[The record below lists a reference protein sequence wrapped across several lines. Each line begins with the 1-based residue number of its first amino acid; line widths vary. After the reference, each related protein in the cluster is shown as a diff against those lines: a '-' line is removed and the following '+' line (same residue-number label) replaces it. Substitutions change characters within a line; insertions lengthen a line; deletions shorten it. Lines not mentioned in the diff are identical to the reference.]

1 MRRVLG
7 YDPRIMPIYEYRC
20 ADCSHRFEILQRMG
34 ENGDGLACPECG
46 ARKVEK
52 QLSTFAAATAS
63 SSSSFD
69 TGGEMGS
76 CGGGSCG
83 GPGCGLD
90 F

>member
-1 MRRVLG
+1 
-7 YDPRIMPIYEYRC
+7 MPIYEYRC

-34 ENGDGLACPECG
+34 ENGDGLVCPQCG

-63 SSSSFD
+63 PGASSSAD
-69 TGGEMGS
+69 MGPEMGM
-76 CGGGSCG
+76 CGGGTCG
-83 GPGCGLD
+83 RPGCGD